1 MIDRNLKAV
10 LSFTLIYGAFAFLA
24 LGAHRVVIPSVSAQ
38 PIQSASTDQQGSGPR
53 YASLASYDLAA
64 SE

>member
-1 MIDRNLKAV
+1 
-10 LSFTLIYGAFAFLA
+10 
-24 LGAHRVVIPSVSAQ
+24 VVIPSVSAQ
-38 PIQSASTDQQGSGPR
+38 PIQSASTDQQGSGAR